1 MVLSCE
7 WSGNSAKPECTLLP
21 GYQMQHYDTKVRILI
36 TSVHKSHEG
45 RYSCQILGMEPK
57 DISGCEL
64 KVEGIERYVHYN
76 NVARS
81 EYCVF
86 D

>member
-1 MVLSCE
+1 M
-7 WSGNSAKPECTLLP
+7 P

-64 KVEGIERYVHYN
+64 KVEGIGRYGH
-76 NVARS
+76 
-81 EYCVF
+81 
-86 D
+86 